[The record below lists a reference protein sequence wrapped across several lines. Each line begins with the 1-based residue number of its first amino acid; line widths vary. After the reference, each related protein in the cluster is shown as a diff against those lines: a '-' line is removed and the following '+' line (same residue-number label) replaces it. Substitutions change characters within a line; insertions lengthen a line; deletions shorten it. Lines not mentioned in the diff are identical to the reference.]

1 MSPDARGPA
10 VSDARRKKAF
20 RSLRA
25 VAGPAA
31 EVGPGGTRRARA
43 ETGDGPLGSE
53 GKRAAGKGVGLP
65 TENRKEKR
73 IPFSFSFSNIS
84 KHFQI
89 ILNPL
94 LNLNQT
100 THLKNLN
107 ATA

>member
-53 GKRAAGKGVGLP
+53 GKGVGLP